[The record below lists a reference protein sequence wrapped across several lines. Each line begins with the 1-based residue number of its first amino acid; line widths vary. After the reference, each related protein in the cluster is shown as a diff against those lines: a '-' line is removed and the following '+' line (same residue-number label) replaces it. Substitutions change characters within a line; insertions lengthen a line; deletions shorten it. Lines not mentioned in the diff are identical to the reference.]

1 MSSIAMKMINRMTIV
16 ALSLLGFFLCAA
28 NVTAMDNFKS
38 LEQPNILFILVDD
51 LRTELPVYGK
61 DHIVAPN
68 IDRLA
73 KESVVFQ
80 NAYVNVPVCGAS
92 RASMMT
98 GIRPT
103 ESRFVG
109 YQSRMDED
117 APNAIPLFSLLKDN
131 GYFTQSLGKVMH
143 FSDDSKQGWSVPT
156 WHPRLALARGQGT
169 GHRNY
174 QLEENIRSF
183 KKNRKGPAYESADVP
198 DNAYYD
204 GQITDHAI
212 EALEKFKSAGQP
224 FFLTVGFL
232 KPHLPFN
239 APKKYWDLYD
249 PAKLALSDNPF
260 LAEGMPKQAR
270 HSWGEMRK
278 YIGVP
283 KSPDLM
289 PDELALKLMHGYY
302 AGVSYIDAQ
311 VGMVMDALRANG
323 LEENTIVVF
332 AGDHGFFLGEHGFW
346 AKHSPFDLATHTPL
360 IVKLPDNKVSG
371 NSDGL
376 VEFVDIYSTLVDL
389 LDIEPPPQLQGSS
402 FAPLLHDLQ
411 APGKEAVYPRWQKG
425 EVIKTEKYAM
435 TEWYG
440 KSGRVQAR
448 MLYDHSNDRTE
459 NNNLANDPAYKKTV
473 DALHQKLK
481 TMMENR

>member
-28 NVTAMDNFKS
+28 NVTAMENFKS
-38 LEQPNILFILVDD
+38 LDQPNILFILVDD

-68 IDRLA
+68 IDKLA

-131 GYFTQSLGKVMH
+131 GYFTQSIGKVMH
-143 FSDDSKQGWSVPT
+143 FSDDSKQGWSVPN
-156 WHPRLALARGQGT
+156 WHPRLVLARGKGT

-174 QLEENIRSF
+174 QLEENIRLF

-212 EALEKFKSAGQP
+212 EALDQFKHTEQP

-249 PAKLALSDNPF
+249 PEKLSLSDNPF
-260 LAEGMPKQAR
+260 LAKDLPKQAN
-270 HSWGEMRK
+270 HNWGEMRK
-278 YIGVP
+278 YVGVP
-283 KSPDLM
+283 KSPELM
-289 PDELALKLMHGYY
+289 PDDLALKLMHGYY

-311 VGMVMDALRANG
+311 VGMVMDALHANG
-323 LEENTIVVF
+323 LDKNTIVVF

-360 IVKLPDNKVSG
+360 MVKLPNNKVSG
-371 NSDGL
+371 NSNGL

-389 LDIEPPPQLQGSS
+389 LGIEPPSQLQGKS
-402 FAPLLHDLQ
+402 FAPILNDLQ

-425 EVIKTEKYAM
+425 EVIKTEQYAM

-440 KSGRVQAR
+440 KNGSVHAR
-448 MLYDHSNDRTE
+448 MLYDHINDRAE

-481 TMMENR
+481 TMMDNR

>member
-131 GYFTQSLGKVMH
+131 GYFTQSIGKVMH
-143 FSDDSKQGWSVPT
+143 FSDDSKQGWSVPS

-174 QLEENIRSF
+174 QLEQNIRSF

-212 EALEKFKSAGQP
+212 EALEEFKAAGQP
-224 FFLTVGFL
+224 FFLTVGF
-232 KPHLPFN
+232 FET
-239 APKKYWDLYD
+239 AP
-249 PAKLALSDNPF
+249 
-260 LAEGMPKQAR
+260 
-270 HSWGEMRK
+270 
-278 YIGVP
+278 
-283 KSPDLM
+283 
-289 PDELALKLMHGYY
+289 
-302 AGVSYIDAQ
+302 
-311 VGMVMDALRANG
+311 
-323 LEENTIVVF
+323 
-332 AGDHGFFLGEHGFW
+332 
-346 AKHSPFDLATHTPL
+346 
-360 IVKLPDNKVSG
+360 
-371 NSDGL
+371 
-376 VEFVDIYSTLVDL
+376 
-389 LDIEPPPQLQGSS
+389 
-402 FAPLLHDLQ
+402 
-411 APGKEAVYPRWQKG
+411 
-425 EVIKTEKYAM
+425 
-435 TEWYG
+435 
-440 KSGRVQAR
+440 
-448 MLYDHSNDRTE
+448 
-459 NNNLANDPAYKKTV
+459 TV
-473 DALHQKLK
+473 
-481 TMMENR
+481 

>member
-1 MSSIAMKMINRMTIV
+1 MSSIVMNMINRLPVVTLNFLGLIFYVCNV
-16 ALSLLGFFLCAA
+16 A
-28 NVTAMDNFKS
+28 AMDNLKS
-38 LEQPNILFILVDD
+38 LERPNILFILVDD

-61 DHIVAPN
+61 DHIVSPN

-109 YQSRMDED
+109 YQARMDED
-117 APNAIPLFSLLKDN
+117 APDAVPLFSLLKSN
-131 GYFTQSLGKVMH
+131 GYFTQSIGKVMH
-143 FSDDSKQGWSVPT
+143 FPDDSKEGWSVPT
-156 WHPRLALARGQGT
+156 WHPRLALARGKGT

-183 KKNRKGPAYESADVP
+183 KKNRKGPAYESADMP

-212 EALEKFKSAGQP
+212 EALEQFKHAEQP

-249 PAKLALSDNPF
+249 PAKLSLSDNPF
-260 LAEGMPKQAR
+260 LAKGLPKQAN
-270 HSWGEMRK
+270 HNWGEMRK
-278 YIGVP
+278 YVGVP
-283 KSPDLM
+283 KSPELM

-311 VGMVMDALRANG
+311 VGKVMDALRTKG
-323 LEENTIVVF
+323 LDKNTIVVF

-360 IVKLPDNKVSG
+360 IVKLPGNEVSG
-371 NSDGL
+371 SSDGL

-402 FAPLLHDLQ
+402 FTAQLHNLQ

-425 EVIKTEKYAM
+425 EVIKTEKFAM

-440 KSGRVQAR
+440 KNGRLQAR
-448 MLYDHSNDRTE
+448 MLYDHSSDRDE
-459 NNNLANDPAYKKTV
+459 NNNLANDPAYKKIV

-481 TMMENR
+481 MMIKKR